1 MRPSRARLINA
12 VRRSMIQRAELRR
25 KLHVAGDALKPKS
38 LLDRGKYRVGE
49 KVDDAAHVVR
59 EQFRDNRLP
68 IALAAAAG
76 LAWLFREPIREHV
89 PRLGRKLR
97 DLADG
102 AIAHLHPARPEDEAA
117 DDAETPMEKD
127 DEAPR

>member
-76 LAWLFREPIREHV
+76 LAWLFREPIKEHV

-102 AIAHLHPARPEDEAA
+102 AIAHLHPAHAEDEAA
-117 DDAETPMEKD
+117 DDAETPMEED